1 MPAPIT
7 KAHFELDAAL
17 AAYTKLASHADS
29 LSGEELQPVLLQKAA
44 AAVAILEHIKTAG
57 VIDGVRSVLSSP
69 GAKDLGRKALTGA
82 AVAGGAAV
90 PAVVAGNM
98 ISDRATEN
106 ARNRALQAGAGLMGM
121 GATMYGLHHLA
132 NGQKQASAVDE
143 TFLKIAAVGY
153 VDEQLGDMLEDPA
166 ATPEEKK
173 LAAELKCLNA
183 EYGVELFRSLT

>member
-7 KAHFELDAAL
+7 KAHFELGTAL
-17 AAYTKLASHADS
+17 AEYTKLSAHADT

-44 AAVAILEHIKTAG
+44 AAVGILEYIKTASVITG
-57 VIDGVRSVLSSP
+57 VKDVLTSP
-69 GAKDLGRKALTGA
+69 AAKEMGRKALTGA

-106 ARNRALQAGAGLMGM
+106 ARNRALQTGAGLMGM

-143 TFLKIAAVGY
+143 TFHKLAAVGY
-153 VDEQLGDMLEDPA
+153 VDEQLDGMLEDPA